1 MSALGS
7 LDLGRA
13 PFGHEFACHHETE
26 PVALLRLFEVVR
38 RHQHG
43 STPVSKFVNH
53 RPERASRQG
62 INARGGLVEEQRAR
76 FVHDRRAKGN
86 ALLPATRQAARIS
99 RYSSKRWLMSAAT
112 IAPFNARSEAAI
124 VRLGSWASPAPSAP
138 P

>member
-1 MSALGS
+1 MSALGC

-43 STPVSKFVNH
+43 STPVGKFVNH

-62 INARGGLVEEQRAR
+62 INARGSLLEEHHPP
-76 FVHDRRAKGN
+76 FPPHPPSKSN
-86 ALLPATRQAARIS
+86 PLLPPPPQ
-99 RYSSKRWLMSAAT
+99 
-112 IAPFNARSEAAI
+112 
-124 VRLGSWASPAPSAP
+124 PALHLLLLPVPPS
-138 P
+138 